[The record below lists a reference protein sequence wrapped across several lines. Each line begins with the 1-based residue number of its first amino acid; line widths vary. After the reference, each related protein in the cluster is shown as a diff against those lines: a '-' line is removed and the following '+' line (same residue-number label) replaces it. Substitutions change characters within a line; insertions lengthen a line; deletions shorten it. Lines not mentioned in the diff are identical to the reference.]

1 MMALPQ
7 ASPSGFGRDV
17 LLVGDVEAI
26 SSPFLQENL
35 IILLLNLNSKSR
47 YYLQA
52 REQ

>member
-1 MMALPQ
+1 MTALPQ

-17 LLVGDVEAI
+17 PLAGDVEAV
-26 SSPFLQENL
+26 SSPFLQGNL
-35 IILLLNLNSKSR
+35 TILLLDLNSKSR